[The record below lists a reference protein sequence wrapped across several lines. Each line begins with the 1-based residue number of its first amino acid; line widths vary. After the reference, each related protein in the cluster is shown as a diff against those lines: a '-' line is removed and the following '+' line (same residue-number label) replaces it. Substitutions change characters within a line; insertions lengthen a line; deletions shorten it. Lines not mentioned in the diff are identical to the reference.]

1 VVYGRLDTVQ
11 LWSIVARMCPA
22 DRDGLVLD
30 RLQLRYQ
37 RVQES
42 LAQEIRRDGRAPG
55 SLLPPERAL
64 AEHFGV
70 SRVTLRRA
78 LAELEHQGIVARAA
92 SRGWAVAGPPIG
104 EPPNALMSFSEM
116 AATRGLTPASRVIE
130 TQVRAATLDEA
141 ETLGLAPGAPL
152 FELERLRLM
161 DDMPILIDR
170 SRLPL
175 AFAPGLDAIDFA
187 TNSLYTVLEDRY
199 GLRPSRAHFTVEA
212 VSAGKRESSLL
223 GLEPGQPLLRCHQLT
238 EDESGRLI
246 ELCEMLYRGD
256 RYRFRATLV
265 RLQAA
270 ELESADGAG
279 GRLTGPGSAG

>member
-1 VVYGRLDTVQ
+1 M
-11 LWSIVARMCPA
+11 IAAMCA
-22 DRDGLVLD
+22 ASDDGLGLD
-30 RLQLRYQ
+30 RLRLRYQ

-42 LAQEIRRDGRAPG
+42 LAAELRRDGRPPG
-55 SLLPPERAL
+55 SPLPPERAL

-78 LAELEHQGIVARAA
+78 LAELERQGVVSRAA
-92 SRGWAVAGPPIG
+92 TRGWAVAGSPIG

-130 TQVRAATLDEA
+130 RQVRAATIDEA

-175 AFAPGLDAIDFA
+175 AFASGLQEIDFEA
-187 TNSLYTVLEDRY
+187 NSLYTVLEERY

-223 GLEPGQPLLRCHQLT
+223 SLEPGQPLLRCHQLT

-256 RYRFRATLV
+256 RYRFRSTLV
-265 RLQAA
+265 RGQVA
-270 ELESADGAG
+270 ELEITEGAG
-279 GRLTGPGSAG
+279 GRLAGPGTAG